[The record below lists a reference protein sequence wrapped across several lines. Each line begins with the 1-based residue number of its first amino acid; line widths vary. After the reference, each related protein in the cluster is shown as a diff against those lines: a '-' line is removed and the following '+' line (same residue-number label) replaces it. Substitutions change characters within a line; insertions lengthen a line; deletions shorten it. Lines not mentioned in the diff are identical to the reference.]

1 MGKRL
6 QMAPTGEY
14 ILWAVIPETDKST
27 FNRAYGPFASRSVAY
42 SAKTALIK
50 NKRASMRNEGYKPE
64 EIEAEIEAIE
74 WTTTGLWNKVETGR
88 ELIIEP
94 ASGIDPNSPAE
105 AAAAALWNNQG
116 PVTRGV
122 RPRWD
127 EARND
132 PEWAKSVQGYRIE
145 AQLALDAAAQ
155 AQLALDSGTPGGRP
169 ADDELETPAEQVS

>member
-6 QMAPTGEY
+6 QMEPTGEY

-74 WTTTGLWNKVETGR
+74 WTTTGLWNKVPEVV
-88 ELIIEP
+88 LEP
-94 ASGIDPNSPAE
+94 AVDIDLDSPVE
-105 AAAAALWNNQG
+105 AAAEALWNNQG
-116 PVTRGV
+116 PVIRGV
-122 RPRWD
+122 RPTWD
-127 EARND
+127 IARND
-132 PEWAKSVQGYRIE
+132 PEWARSVRGYRAE
-145 AQLALDAAAQ
+145 AQIALDAAAQ
-155 AQLALDSGTPGGRP
+155 AGSKKP
-169 ADDELETPAEQVS
+169 ATNNDTPAEQVS